1 VNTHILFSYLNSN
14 KKLSYKTI
22 HSSACLFCNR
32 LLCLT
37 DNTTSTALCIR
48 RNRHT
53 NICKSF
59 SFSTNS
65 FFSLFFISI
74 FYRNCC
80 MILKQQHIGLF
91 NRCILLFKR
100 CLLTTKT
107 NIFTTKSC
115 LSTTKRYI
123 IWYKRCFF
131 LFKRCLPTT
140 KPNIFTTKTCLSTTK
155 RYIIWYKRCF
165 LLFKRCLPTT
175 KPNIFTT
182 KSCLS
187 TTKRYIIWYKRCFFS
202 FKRCLSTTDSYL
214 TNKQPYSFSTPLQ
227 RRLSNRLTI
236 PRYNKTNE
244 QPIIFHI
251 TNSLQF
257 SLFSF

>member
-1 VNTHILFSYLNSN
+1 MNTHILFSYLNSN

-140 KPNIFTTKTCLSTTK
+140 KPNIFTTK
-155 RYIIWYKRCF
+155 
-165 LLFKRCLPTT
+165 
-175 KPNIFTT
+175 
-182 KSCLS
+182 SCLS